1 MARPFWY
8 SGTPAETRPAVQGKG
23 RSVSEGYHLSRRLF
37 VRLSAGAVAATAL
50 PIPKALGSERGG
62 TCDPF
67 STPPSFQGVVPSP
80 EDVLGFP
87 IGVDRETTADEINTY
102 LDAVGGASNRVRV
115 RTLGDSVRGRPI
127 RYALVG
133 DPANVTNQGL
143 AQIQADTAT
152 IRDPATPQTTVDAL
166 ASTTPVILWIAGNL
180 HGGEESG
187 ADASLQLLYEL
198 ADRDDCGV
206 TDILARALIVI
217 IPTQNP
223 DGREIGFRRNGFA
236 FDLNQDHL
244 VRTQVETEG
253 KLALMKQYP
262 PAVLTDH
269 HEFGYYRSFFPPNDD
284 PVYHETPENTVR
296 QIYDLF
302 GPAFAREFRR
312 NDWQFFNEG
321 YGYDLFAPR
330 FTDTIAVMAY
340 AAAGMTIEVYDGA
353 PLDRRFARHLT
364 VMWSMIGTG
373 AANRKRLQRNLHE
386 SYVQALDEG
395 RRGALEPNRTYE
407 PHSRPVRRVPDQK
420 VRHYFFKDEPAKRRE
435 IAMLIHR
442 LQEMDVAVYQLNAPL
457 RVPDLKPY
465 LESPHAGTVPAGTYW
480 IPMAQPQKRFI
491 QAALNEDP
499 YNPTNQAYRVS
510 SWSLP
515 LAYNLT
521 GWLSGARLDPDAD
534 PVAPVGEPGPPTLP
548 QSLPAVRIMHLS
560 REFTAYEEIGHTR
573 WLFRRS
579 WELPFTEMDADEVA
593 AGIDGVDVLVVPA
606 GGINEGLRRLGK
618 AGQRELIRW
627 VNHGGRLVAWRYG
640 AARLAYTL
648 GISKAVYDMVPAS
661 IDGPMLKANIDAD
674 SPLGDGVGRHAWPL
688 VDTRAMHAP
697 DAVSPITFPTQASG
711 DFRVSGVRRGTR
723 FLMGSTAVADEPVGR
738 GRSIVFSFDPLYG
751 GGSEGTQKVLF
762 NAILGP
768 DPKGFGRAEPV
779 RYDAE
784 EIARRWAATTDWVDE
799 PPPDVH

>member
-1 MARPFWY
+1 
-8 SGTPAETRPAVQGKG
+8 
-23 RSVSEGYHLSRRLF
+23 
-37 VRLSAGAVAATAL
+37 
-50 PIPKALGSERGG
+50 
-62 TCDPF
+62 
-67 STPPSFQGVVPSP
+67 
-80 EDVLGFP
+80 
-87 IGVDRETTADEINTY
+87 
-102 LDAVGGASNRVRV
+102 
-115 RTLGDSVRGRPI
+115 
-127 RYALVG
+127 
-133 DPANVTNQGL
+133 
-143 AQIQADTAT
+143 
-152 IRDPATPQTTVDAL
+152 
-166 ASTTPVILWIAGNL
+166 
-180 HGGEESG
+180 
-187 ADASLQLLYEL
+187 
-198 ADRDDCGV
+198 
-206 TDILARALIVI
+206 
-217 IPTQNP
+217 
-223 DGREIGFRRNGFA
+223 
-236 FDLNQDHL
+236 
-244 VRTQVETEG
+244 
-253 KLALMKQYP
+253 
-262 PAVLTDH
+262 
-269 HEFGYYRSFFPPNDD
+269 
-284 PVYHETPENTVR
+284 
-296 QIYDLF
+296 
-302 GPAFAREFRR
+302 
-312 NDWQFFNEG
+312 
-321 YGYDLFAPR
+321 
-330 FTDTIAVMAY
+330 
-340 AAAGMTIEVYDGA
+340 
-353 PLDRRFARHLT
+353 
-364 VMWSMIGTG
+364 
-373 AANRKRLQRNLHE
+373 
-386 SYVQALDEG
+386 
-395 RRGALEPNRTYE
+395 
-407 PHSRPVRRVPDQK
+407 
-420 VRHYFFKDEPAKRRE
+420 
-435 IAMLIHR
+435 
-442 LQEMDVAVYQLNAPL
+442 
-457 RVPDLKPY
+457 
-465 LESPHAGTVPAGTYW
+465 
-480 IPMAQPQKRFI
+480 MAQPQKRFI

-534 PVAPVGEPGPPTLP
+534 PVAPVAEPGPPTLP

-579 WELPFTEMDADEVA
+579 WELPFTEMDADDVA

-674 SPLGDGVGRHAWPL
+674 SPLGKGVGRHAWPL